1 MSKTIIAAVLFSFCA
16 GLAAAEEK
24 PAAQAPAGTD
34 QAEVRKDKE
43 KEKDKESWKSWY
55 DNFYKGLRSKVQ
67 KKFHSRTR
75 VSAVAAV
82 RGDKTGADASELYWK
97 GGVSEQ
103 GLKKAE
109 AERKAL
115 GDAAELVVNG
125 DAAAGR
131 AALEKFIKENP
142 ESLYLPDA
150 REALGMLP
158 AEAPAPAAAT
168 PAKPAAT
175 GKDAA
180 PAKEPAPGT
189 APVTAGDGK

>member
-1 MSKTIIAAVLFSFCA
+1 MSKTIMTAVLFFFCA

-24 PAAQAPAGTD
+24 PAAVQPAGTD
-34 QAEVRKDKE
+34 QAEVR
-43 KEKDKESWKSWY
+43 KDKESWKSWY

-67 KKFHSRTR
+67 KKFHSKTR

-82 RGDKTGADASELYWK
+82 RGDKTGGDASELYWK

-103 GLKKAE
+103 ALKKAE

-131 AALEKFIKENP
+131 AALEKFIRENP

-150 REALGMLP
+150 REALKMLP
-158 AEAPAPAAAT
+158 AEEPSPAAET
-168 PAKPAAT
+168 PAKPDAAS
-175 GKDAA
+175 KDGA
-180 PAKEPAPGT
+180 PAKGPAPEA
-189 APVTAGDGK
+189 APGTAGDGK

>member
-16 GLAAAEEK
+16 GPAAAVEK
-24 PAAQAPAGTD
+24 PQAQAPAGTG
-34 QAEVRKDKE
+34 QAEVR
-43 KEKDKESWKSWY
+43 KDKESWKSWY

-67 KKFHSRTR
+67 KKFHSKAR

-82 RGDKTGADASELYWK
+82 RGDKTGGDASELYWK

-103 GLKKAE
+103 ALKKSE

-115 GDAAELVVNG
+115 GDAVELVVNG

-131 AALEKFIKENP
+131 GALEKFIKENP
-142 ESLYLPDA
+142 ESVYLPDA

-158 AEAPAPAAAT
+158 AEEPAPAPGT
-168 PAKPAAT
+168 PAKPAAPV
-175 GKDAA
+175 KDAA
-180 PAKEPAPGT
+180 PGYEPAPDGAPGT
-189 APVTAGDGK
+189 TGDGE